1 VTERALLLHRAPRAE
16 LRARVLPP
24 NMPSTNPSVAFE
36 TDLSELLGPAL
47 SSALAT
53 KGYTTLTPVQKAVLD
68 PALAGRDLRLSSQ
81 TGSGKTLAIGFVLR
95 AALEAAVSAV
105 GPVARPRALVIAP
118 TRELAKQVEMELSW
132 LYAPLKVGVV
142 SVTGGANYRDEHRA
156 LSRNPGIVVGT
167 PGRLLDHLNRG
178 SIDAKQVSAVV
189 LDEADRML
197 DLGFRDELEAILK
210 GLPEEHRTHLVSAT
224 FDRQVAAL
232 ADRVQKNAA
241 AVQGTPLGT
250 ANHDIDHIVYL
261 VPPRQRL
268 DALINLLLMQPDEQT
283 LIFARTRAEVSDIT
297 DALQEAGF
305 SADALSGEM
314 QQEARNRALSAFR
327 RGQTRALVATDV
339 AARGIDVQSIARV
352 IQLDAPS
359 DPDTYTHRSGRTG
372 RAGRKGVSALL
383 IPPAALRRCTMLL
396 GRARVRFRTEPV
408 PSAETL
414 RAAEDARAFADLTRE
429 LEGEVPARIRA
440 QVKKLIDGGF
450 AERAL
455 SRLLAQAQD
464 ASAEPREIK
473 TVAAER
479 DVRRAPA
486 NGRPAFRDG
495 PFREGAFR
503 DRAVSSPQQDR
514 GYAPEAPGRGGP
526 PAGNR
531 EEWVPFHVSWGEQH
545 GADARRLVAM
555 LCRRGGIRSSDI
567 GAIRVNRNS
576 SSVEVAARVSDVF
589 SVATRVPDA
598 RDPNVSIVPFRTAQ
612 Q

>member
-1 VTERALLLHRAPRAE
+1 
-16 LRARVLPP
+16 
-24 NMPSTNPSVAFE
+24 MPSTNPSVAFE

-47 SSALAT
+47 ASALAT
-53 KGYTTLTPVQKAVLD
+53 KGYTSLTPVQKAVLD

-95 AALEAAVSAV
+95 AALEAAASPV

-178 SIDAKQVSAVV
+178 SIDSKQVSAVV

-210 GLPEEHRTHLVSAT
+210 GLPDEHRTHLVSAT

-283 LIFARTRAEVSDIT
+283 LIFARTRAEVADIT
-297 DALQEAGF
+297 DALQDAGF

-396 GRARVRFRTEPV
+396 GRARIRFRTEAV

-414 RAAEDARAFADLTRE
+414 RAAEDARAFAALTRE
-429 LEGEVPARIRA
+429 PEAEVPARIRA
-440 QVKKLIDGGF
+440 QVQKLLEGGF

-455 SRLLAQAQD
+455 SHLLVQAQG

-473 TVAAER
+473 AMASER
-479 DVRRAPA
+479 DARRAPA
-486 NGRPAFRDG
+486 NGRPPFRDG

-503 DRAVSSPQQDR
+503 DGPSRDRGFSSPQQDR
-514 GYAPEAPGRGGP
+514 GYAPQAQDRGYAPQAHDRGGP
-526 PAGNR
+526 SAGNR

-589 SVATRVPDA
+589 SIATRAPDA
-598 RDPNVSIVPFRTAQ
+598 RDPNVSIVPFRSAQ